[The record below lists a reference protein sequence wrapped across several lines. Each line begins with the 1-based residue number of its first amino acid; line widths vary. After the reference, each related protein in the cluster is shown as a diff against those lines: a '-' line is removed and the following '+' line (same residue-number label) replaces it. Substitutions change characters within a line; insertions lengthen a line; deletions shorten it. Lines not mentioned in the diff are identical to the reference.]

1 MNTKI
6 LYIHFCIHVIAY
18 KKYVKYVISYKIRDF
33 PGPSLMCAEGLVPLQ
48 QLTGQWRLETTGQ
61 KL

>member
-33 PGPSLMCAEGLVPLQ
+33 PGPSFMCAEGLAC
-48 QLTGQWRLETTGQ
+48 
-61 KL
+61 